1 MAMAVDEAWNHV
13 FPFSVNFPFCC
24 PVSIEAD
31 ESSVLDI
38 YIAKEGTT
46 VEYINHHS
54 IPDHQVGFGPS
65 HGGINDVSGCS
76 FIHFELL
83 YIKNN
88 AVFLNIY
95 TKTFVFLLK
104 NQTKMQK
111 SEGFSKIDNWE
122 IFVA

>member
-1 MAMAVDEAWNHV
+1 M
-13 FPFSVNFPFCC
+13 
-24 PVSIEAD
+24 
-31 ESSVLDI
+31 
-38 YIAKEGTT
+38 
-46 VEYINHHS
+46 
-54 IPDHQVGFGPS
+54 
-65 HGGINDVSGCS
+65 SGCS

-95 TKTFVFLLK
+95 TETFVFLLK